1 MSEHVEKN
9 SEVIP
14 PRKDDEIHL
23 LDLFSALGRQ
33 RKLIFILPVITTAVA
48 IAAALLISP
57 KYVSTAVIMPP
68 QQQSSGVSAVLG
80 QLGGLAGAASG
91 IGGLKNPNDLYVGVL
106 ESRTVADKL
115 IDRFKLKERFD
126 KETLDETREKL
137 KKVREVASG
146 KDNLISISVIDK
158 DPKFAA
164 DLANAYVAELA
175 AVTQQLAFTEASRR
189 RLFFE
194 RQLTEAKDN
203 LSKAEVEMRKMQET
217 TGMLQLEG
225 QVKGIIANEAQ
236 LQGTIAAKSVQLK
249 GMRSFAT
256 ANNPEYLRV
265 QEELRG
271 LQEQLAKLQKGQ
283 QKEGDV
289 MIPSGK
295 IPEAGIAYV
304 RSLREVKYNET
315 IFELLAKQYELAK
328 IDEAKESSLIQQL
341 DVAVPAEKKSSPKRG
356 LLVLG
361 GLIGGIVMALVL
373 ALLRD
378 FYQRSITDE
387 HSRYRWTL
395 LAEAW
400 NNKNI

>member
-1 MSEHVEKN
+1 
-9 SEVIP
+9 
-14 PRKDDEIHL
+14 
-23 LDLFSALGRQ
+23 
-33 RKLIFILPVITTAVA
+33 LPVITTALAV
-48 IAAALLISP
+48 AAALLMSP

-80 QLGGLAGAASG
+80 QLGGLASAAGG

-106 ESRTVADKL
+106 QSRTVADKL

-126 KETLDETREKL
+126 RETLDETREKL
-137 KKVREVASG
+137 EKIREVASG
-146 KDNLISISVIDK
+146 KDNLITISVIDK

-175 AVTQQLAFTEASRR
+175 AVTQKLAFTEASRR

-194 RQLTEAKDN
+194 RQLTDAKDN
-203 LSKAEVEMRKMQET
+203 LAKAEVEMRKMQET

-271 LQEQLAKLQKGQ
+271 LQEQLDKLQKGQ
-283 QKEGDV
+283 QKAGDV

-341 DVAVPAEKKSSPKRG
+341 DVAVPAEKSSKPKRA
-356 LLVLG
+356 VMIFG
-361 GLIGGIVMALVL
+361 GVIGGFVL
-373 ALLRD
+373 ALFIALLRELYASTKQKLSND
-378 FYQRSITDE
+378 QR
-387 HSRYRWTL
+387 W
-395 LAEAW
+395 LATRQAW
-400 NNKNI
+400 KQ

>member
-9 SEVIP
+9 LEVIP
-14 PRKDDEIHL
+14 ARKDDEIHL

-33 RKLIFILPVITTAVA
+33 RKLIFILPVITTALAV
-48 IAAALLISP
+48 AAAFLMSP

-80 QLGGLAGAASG
+80 QLGGLASAAGG

-106 ESRTVADKL
+106 QSRTVADKL

-126 KETLDETREKL
+126 RETLDETREKL
-137 KKVREVASG
+137 EKIREVTSG

-203 LSKAEVEMRKMQET
+203 LAKAEVEMRKMQET

-271 LQEQLAKLQKGQ
+271 LQEQLDKLQKGQ
-283 QKEGDV
+283 QKAGDV

-341 DVAVPAEKKSSPKRG
+341 DLAVPAEKSSKPKRA
-356 LLVLG
+356 LMVIG
-361 GLIGGIVMALVL
+361 GLVGGFVL
-373 ALLRD
+373 ALFIALVRELYATTKQKWGND
-378 FYQRSITDE
+378 QR
-387 HSRYRWTL
+387 W
-395 LAEAW
+395 LATRKAW
-400 NNKNI
+400 KQ